1 MAISSK
7 KSMKGSV
14 LEDYVANNLSR
25 LFPSLELV
33 GRHERVAYRGTF
45 DIHAK
50 DSNGVDYYIELKES
64 ECNRLN
70 IGQIVEYRAR
80 LAKVCPEAHVIL
92 VCKEVE
98 ESIRELLSKIGIEIR
113 TFSDL
118 KVPKEILGY
127 EAGKSQLMKLSPVEQ
142 GAYFALLKRGSS
154 IARAED
160 LSAVLNVSPAW
171 AKNILSKLARHGA
184 AQRVGKGKY
193 AIIQADIMY
202 GRKSYIT
209 DPLILVG
216 ELMKGSEYYVAYYSA
231 AHVHGITEQMPF
243 KTMVAV
249 LKQMRP
255 ISVGNICLNFVNLK
269 RSRFFGFEEVRYSD
283 VSLNVSDLEKTI
295 VDCVDRQ
302 DLCGGIAEVV
312 RTLVNA
318 IDTGRLNWERL
329 VSYVK
334 KFGSHALGQRLGFV
348 IEYLEKSRK
357 IQVKPKTLDDLL
369 QLTGSRVYPLDIKA
383 SIEGKVSRKW
393 KIINNAGLFEV

>member
-1 MAISSK
+1 
-7 KSMKGSV
+7 MKGSV

-25 LFPSLELV
+25 LFPGLELV

-45 DIHAK
+45 DLHAK

-80 LAKVCPEAHVIL
+80 LAKVGPEAHVIL

-142 GAYFALLKRGSS
+142 GAYFALLKRGSI

-269 RSRFFGFEEVRYSD
+269 RSRFFGYEEVRYSD
-283 VSLNVSDLEKTI
+283 AILNVSDLEKTI

-318 IDTGRLNWERL
+318 VDTGRFNWERL